1 MENRMD
7 IPAAEQIAR
16 LLAQVE
22 SLSRDN
28 ERLAAD
34 NARLARDAAE
44 AVRVPAGLEREL
56 REELAAVKAERD
68 RLVEMVR
75 LANQR
80 FFGCRSE
87 RVVPD
92 QLSLFNDMEA
102 AADPDAAAPE
112 LDAQAKP
119 RRRGGRRVV
128 DYSRLEQVVVR
139 HELPESAGECPE
151 CGCGL
156 EEFKVEVTYALRMV
170 PAHLV
175 AERHERAVYRCPDCC
190 AANAAGEDAPASIVR
205 APMPAAPIK
214 GSFATPSLIAY
225 ILNGKYV
232 NALPLYRM
240 EYDLKCLGAPIS
252 RQNMANWTM
261 RVWELWLSRL
271 RARMKELLLQG
282 DIVHADE
289 TEVQVLKEPG
299 REAKCKS
306 RMWLF
311 AAPACARPIYVYE
324 YNPTRSGKV
333 AEGFL
338 RGWSGWLCTDGYRPY
353 FALENGG
360 RVANVACLVH
370 IRRKFAEIV
379 KSAGGDAKA
388 EAAGSVALA
397 ARRRIDAMF
406 AIDSR
411 FDGMAAAG
419 DFEGRRL
426 GRERDLRPLMDDFY
440 EWAQARR
447 MEASPRMALDAALR
461 YAVEYWPY
469 AMNALD
475 DGRLELDNNLAERAI
490 KPFVIGRKN
499 FLFSDAP
506 RGAEA
511 SAGIYSVVATAK
523 ANGLNPRKYLEWLLA
538 EMPNAADPGDPAY
551 LDSLMPWSDSVPGE
565 IRLTPAAAAKAAK
578 MADDPIIDIDPSA
591 FSSEYGK

>member
-1 MENRMD
+1 MD

-44 AVRVPAGLEREL
+44 AARVPAGLEREL
-56 REELAAVKAERD
+56 REELVEAERD

-102 AADPDAAAPE
+102 AAEPE
-112 LDAQAKP
+112 FNAQAKP

-139 HELPESAGECPE
+139 HELPETAEECPE

-156 EEFKVEVTYALRMV
+156 EEFKIEITYALRMV

-225 ILNGKYV
+225 VLNGKYV

-240 EYDLKCLGAPIS
+240 EYDFKCLGAPIS

-271 RARMKELLLQG
+271 QARMKELLLTG
-282 DIVHADE
+282 GIIHADE

-306 RMWLF
+306 RIWLF

-333 AEGFL
+333 AEDFL

-353 FALENGG
+353 SALENGG
-360 RVANVACLVH
+360 KVANVACLVH

-397 ARRRIDAMF
+397 ARRRIDAML
-406 AIDSR
+406 AVDSG
-411 FDGMAAAG
+411 FDDMAAAG

-426 GRERDLRPLMDDFY
+426 GRERDLRPMMDGFY

-461 YAVEYWPY
+461 YAIEYWPY
-469 AMNALD
+469 SMNALD

-499 FLFSDAP
+499 FLFSDAR

-511 SAGIYSVVATAK
+511 SAGIYSVVTTAK
-523 ANGLNPRKYLEWLLA
+523 ANGLNPRKYLEWLLT
-538 EMPNAADPGDPAY
+538 EVPNAADPGDPACP
-551 LDSLMPWSDSVPGE
+551 DSLMPWSDSVPGK
-565 IRLTPAAAAKAAK
+565 IRLTPAAAAEAAK

-591 FSSEYGK
+591 FSEDEG